1 MDKIIGYYNTL
12 QYRVVLFDK
21 DVNTDGKDIYTAG
34 NSPFES
40 QTYVSADE
48 GVGLRTM
55 RKYCI
60 QTSKELAKEN
70 KAQYIGVERED
81 LD

>member
-1 MDKIIGYYNTL
+1 MQFRII
-12 QYRVVLFDK
+12 LFDK

-34 NSPFES
+34 NSPFDS
-40 QTYVSADE
+40 QGYVSARN
-48 GVGLRTM
+48 GVGLQTM

-60 QTSKELAKEN
+60 QTSKELAREN
-70 KAQYIGVERED
+70 NAQYIGVERED